1 MISNVSFA
9 GKLFATGNIPN
20 LAKRGEMFQ
29 LKEAAKESDFD
40 VVLLQRDY
48 YSDGT
53 GVYDALIVKTDK
65 HNIVMITVKVRIIFF
80 ITLIPN
86 KSTINCFQIQL
97 LPQLLGQKHELRLDY
112 TL

>member
-65 HNIVMITVKVRIIFF
+65 HTGKNLVEKKEIDFKKISNYKELKYLDLSPKF
-80 ITLIPN
+80 
-86 KSTINCFQIQL
+86 
-97 LPQLLGQKHELRLDY
+97 LPKTTSENF
-112 TL
+112 

>member
-1 MISNVSFA
+1 MISNVSFT

-20 LAKRGEMFQ
+20 LAKKGEIFQ
-29 LKEAAKESDFD
+29 LKQAVKESDFD

-65 HNIVMITVKVRIIFF
+65 HTGKNIVEKKEIDFKKFSNYKELKYMDISPKF
-80 ITLIPN
+80 LPK
-86 KSTINCFQIQL
+86 KSE
-97 LPQLLGQKHELRLDY
+97 KY
-112 TL
+112 